1 MSTSIVT
8 CRTDVKD
15 YYVVFS
21 DSSNSCFPIYSI
33 SVCSRHCVQKF
44 QTFCT
49 IFNGVY
55 FTIFFGACVIAK
67 FAKKQSCFLRT
78 SCTTVADN
86 VDWFVFCCF
95 LRNFLRNF
103 FHESFFKRFRFSSVK
118 FVVIIKQRLRNRS
131 LQSTC
136 LCLCF

>member
-1 MSTSIVT
+1 MSGTIVACCT
-8 CRTDVKD
+8 NIKD
-15 YYVVFS
+15 CYIVFS
-21 DSSNSCFPIYSI
+21 NSSNSCFSVYSI
-33 SVCSRHCVQKF
+33 SICSRHCVQEF

-86 VDWFVFCCF
+86 VDWFVFCY
-95 LRNFLRNF
+95 FLRNF